1 MKNQIIIIVA
11 ISGLLCTQCNKTT
24 ENKEVISS
32 QTYRGT
38 DGTRAKVTFTDNSDR
53 SYITIESNN
62 KKVEILKK
70 SPDLYEN
77 ESMKA
82 LVKGDSV
89 IVTQGKNVI
98 QLVKDK

>member
-1 MKNQIIIIVA
+1 MKYKIV
-11 ISGLLCTQCNKTT
+11 ILTIFSFLSFTQCNKKV
-24 ENKEVISS
+24 ENKEIITS

-70 SPDLYEN
+70 SPGYYEN
-77 ESMKA
+77 ETMKA
-82 LVKGDSV
+82 NVKGDSL
-89 IVTQGKNVI
+89 IVTQGSNVI

>member
-11 ISGLLCTQCNKTT
+11 ISSLLFTQCNKTT
-24 ENKEVISS
+24 NKERITS